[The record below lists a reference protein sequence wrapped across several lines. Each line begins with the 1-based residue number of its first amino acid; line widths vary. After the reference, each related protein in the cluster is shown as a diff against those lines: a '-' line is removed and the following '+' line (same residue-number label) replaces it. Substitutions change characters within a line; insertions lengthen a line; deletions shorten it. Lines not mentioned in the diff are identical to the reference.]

1 MKETE
6 PEQKTVKIFYL
17 LTFVLPILTIFG
29 NIYAENSWNG
39 INYSW
44 IGILVAIFVYPV
56 IETIW
61 GEGKDFNPE
70 NAPTGFFDLIL
81 YIHVVG
87 QIIGIMTLIDLTNRS
102 PNDLILTGAILT
114 TSINSGVSIV
124 IAHELV
130 HRPKKWERLLG
141 RIILWTVN
149 YMHFETEHIR
159 GHHRT
164 VATAEDPAS
173 APAWMSLYTFFVT
186 TVPRQ
191 YISAWRIETKRA
203 KSLWKHRVFLWTGIE
218 IATCLAVYVYLGKM
232 VLIVFLLNSLGAVFL
247 LEYVNYIRHW
257 GLNREKGE
265 RIAVEHSWQSNYRL
279 SRYILIELTR
289 HPDHHLTA
297 SRPYQALKSYDDAPT
312 LPSGYFV
319 CFLIAL
325 NPFMWKWI
333 MKRRL
338 PKTSD

>member
-44 IGILVAIFVYPV
+44 IGIIVAIFVYPV

-70 NAPTGFFDLIL
+70 NAPTGFFDSIL

-87 QIIGIMTLIDLTNRS
+87 QIIGIATLLNLVNGN
-102 PNDLILTGAILT
+102 PNDIVLSGAILST
-114 TSINSGVSIV
+114 AINSGISIV

-164 VATAEDPAS
+164 VATTEDPAS
-173 APAWMSLYTFFVT
+173 APAWMSLYTFFVL
-186 TVPRQ
+186 TVPGQ
-191 YISAWRIETKRA
+191 YISAWKIESKRTK
-203 KSLWKHRVFLWTGIE
+203 SFWKHRVLFWTLIE
-218 IATCLAVYVYLGKM
+218 ISTCIIVYTQLGEM
-232 VLIVFLLNSLGAVFL
+232 FLIVFLLNFTAPGSFLDPVPGVGKSIFYCNLQHMGVF
-247 LEYVNYIRHW
+247 
-257 GLNREKGE
+257 
-265 RIAVEHSWQSNYRL
+265 
-279 SRYILIELTR
+279 
-289 HPDHHLTA
+289 
-297 SRPYQALKSYDDAPT
+297 RPGP
-312 LPSGYFV
+312 
-319 CFLIAL
+319 
-325 NPFMWKWI
+325 
-333 MKRRL
+333 
-338 PKTSD
+338 